1 MTGVPTQ
8 RDGAHGPDTNER
20 LAVTLARL
28 EGKVDVALAQH
39 GASIAAHDRE
49 IIDHETRIRAVEAKV
64 PDRLNDR
71 LQAVEGRSTVTW
83 KQLWAAVGSAAAAIA
98 ALSPLLERLYSLHP

>member
-1 MTGVPTQ
+1 MNGVPTQ
-8 RDGAHGPDTNER
+8 RDGTPDGTNER

-49 IIDHETRIRAVEAKV
+49 IIDHETRLRAVEGKV
-64 PDRLNDR
+64 PERAEDRLR
-71 LQAVEGRSTVTW
+71 AVEGRSSVSW
-83 KQLWAAVGSAAAAIA
+83 KQLWAAVASVAALIA
-98 ALSPLLERLYSLHP
+98 GLSPLLERLYSLHP